1 MCPFK
6 AKSRW
11 TRRRALA
18 VMMAIATVSV
28 LGGVQG
34 VSAMQTNT
42 EDALIETLILRVAA
56 ITSLTDED

>member
-1 MCPFK
+1 
-6 AKSRW
+6 
-11 TRRRALA
+11 
-18 VMMAIATVSV
+18 MMAIATVSV